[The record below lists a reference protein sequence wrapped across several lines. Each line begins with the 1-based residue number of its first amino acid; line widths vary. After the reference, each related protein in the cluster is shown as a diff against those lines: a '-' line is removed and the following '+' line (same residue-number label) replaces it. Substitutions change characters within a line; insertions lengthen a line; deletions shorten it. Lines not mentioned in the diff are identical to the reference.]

1 MLQIAPTL
9 VLCLE
14 GPSLYCRK
22 FDTLALVL
30 LGSPQASN
38 TNYEIPFLRKQT
50 ASLHSLILDHERKVE
65 ELKSSAKA
73 AAKGYKKSCEELSIQ
88 VLLLT
93 LLLLLLL
100 LKLLFFF
107 RHC

>member
-1 MLQIAPTL
+1 MLRIAPTL
-9 VLCLE
+9 FLSLE
-14 GPSLYCRK
+14 CASLGYTK
-22 FDTLALVL
+22 DDALALVA

-88 VLLLT
+88 VLLL

-100 LKLLFFF
+100 PLQPLSSF